1 MSTDRPRRVNIV
13 DVARHAGVSHQTV
26 SRVINDSPLVAA
38 ATRRKVQAAIE
49 ELGFRPNRLARA
61 LAGGTARE
69 VTVLTTDTSLYGASE
84 TLSGIEDAARAA
96 GHTVSVSVM
105 NPDQPYADADV
116 LARLPHLGSPAIVI
130 AHDATTTRA
139 MRALRAAQ
147 PSTTVA
153 TGGGDLA
160 DETEAADWLVAL
172 DDRAV
177 AARATRHLLDLGHA
191 TVHYLAIPSK
201 APRRLGWE
209 QALRDAGR
217 PVPPPAACDWSTASA
232 YHAAIGLLEDP
243 DVTAILCGNDDL
255 AVGAVRAAHIAGRA
269 VPGDLSVV
277 GFDDC
282 PYAAFQVPALTT
294 VGLDFRGLGRGAFEL
309 LRSKLD
315 GAPRPRPTW
324 RQPELI
330 VRETSAPP
338 RNRTE

>member
-38 ATRRKVQAAIE
+38 PTRAKVRAAIE

-61 LAGGTARE
+61 LAGGAARE

-96 GHTVSVSVM
+96 GFTVSVSVM
-105 NPDQPYADADV
+105 NPVRTGGDADA
-116 LARLPHLGSPAIVI
+116 LARIPHLGSPAIVI

-139 MRALRAAQ
+139 MRALRATQ
-147 PSTTVA
+147 PATTVA

-160 DETEAADWLVAL
+160 DETETADWLVAL

-177 AARATRHLLDLGHA
+177 AARATRHLLDLGHR
-191 TVHYLAIPSK
+191 TVHYLSIPSK
-201 APRRLGWE
+201 APRQLGWE
-209 QALRDAGR
+209 QALQATGR
-217 PVPPPAACDWSTASA
+217 AAPVPAACDWSIASA
-232 YHAAIGLLEDP
+232 YHAASDLLEDP
-243 DVTAILCGNDDL
+243 EVTAILCGNDDL
-255 AVGAVRAAHIAGRA
+255 AVGVIRAAHDAGRR
-269 VPGDLSVV
+269 VPYDLSVV

-282 PYAAFQVPALTT
+282 PFAAFQVPALTT
-294 VGLDFRGLGRGAFEL
+294 VGLDFRGLGRGAFDL

-315 GAPRPRPTW
+315 GEAPPRPSW

-338 RNRTE
+338 RSR